1 MAHLSYTLPVGFSDP
16 EAVSARHRRYPSP
29 NLSRHYWYNTSN
41 VTSDPQIFCH
51 NESQT
56 PMYTVTVLTKLTC
69 DLVGDEDLGGPGV
82 LLWNYDPKSHGA
94 ANGTMF
100 FFYESN
106 HDFVPYKYTTI
117 PPLSSVFIAVCPTF
131 RGRIVRGDITNL
143 DGQKHLLGT
152 WAEINWH
159 ANGSRNAW
167 GDISLLQGND
177 GAAMIQSLDG
187 LVREKGFTTD
197 LVSNAPANLL
207 AKKGTGSWCL
217 DKIIGPGA
225 NNATREWERQFLDPR
240 NVYLEDDIDPVI
252 NSENGRFQVT
262 FFEGI
267 I

>member
-1 MAHLSYTLPVGFSDP
+1 MELRPEKSRRRRWNHVLLLREQSRFRPLQVYDRKRLLKLPHFSMSQQGFSFG
-16 EAVSARHRRYPSP
+16 RH
-29 NLSRHYWYNTSN
+29 
-41 VTSDPQIFCH
+41 
-51 NESQT
+51 
-56 PMYTVTVLTKLTC
+56 VLIGM
-69 DLVGDEDLGGPGV
+69 V
-82 LLWNYDPKSHGA
+82 Y
-94 ANGTMF
+94 F
-100 FFYESN
+100 
-106 HDFVPYKYTTI
+106 
-117 PPLSSVFIAVCPTF
+117 
-131 RGRIVRGDITNL
+131 L

-207 AKKGTGSWCL
+207 AQKGTGSWCL